1 MIMTKIEIEQCIK
14 KKTNITS
21 WIRCYLIGKCL
32 KKKHCNSNSNDN
44 NNSNNAYTNR
54 KKKELNAMEK
64 EFNMLFALLPDD
76 QNDNKILQIEHE
88 DKSEQSPHLL
98 SAAPPAASPII
109 DHTASNTNTNVN
121 TNKNNNNNIIIDNN
135 VVPSNEQ
142 EKARN
147 DNDNGSINANACNKN
162 EVQIDPSTT
171 TAAALALKS
180 ILPTMTTTTEKTANE
195 EIKILDVSIF

>member
-1 MIMTKIEIEQCIK
+1 
-14 KKTNITS
+14 
-21 WIRCYLIGKCL
+21 
-32 KKKHCNSNSNDN
+32 
-44 NNSNNAYTNR
+44 
-54 KKKELNAMEK
+54 
-64 EFNMLFALLPDD
+64 MLFALLSDD

-98 SAAPPAASPII
+98 SAAPAVIVEKKNTFKLEISEYVATMSICIPPKASPII

-147 DNDNGSINANACNKN
+147 DNDNSSINANACNKN
-162 EVQIDPSTT
+162 E
-171 TAAALALKS
+171 
-180 ILPTMTTTTEKTANE
+180 
-195 EIKILDVSIF
+195 